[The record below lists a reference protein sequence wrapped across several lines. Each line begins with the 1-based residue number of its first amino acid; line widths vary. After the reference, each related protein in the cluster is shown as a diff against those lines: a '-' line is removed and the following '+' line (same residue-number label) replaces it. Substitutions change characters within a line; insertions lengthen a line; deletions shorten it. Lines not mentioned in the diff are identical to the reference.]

1 MKKVLIGFMALAVLA
16 VVPATAG
23 ANNGNGKG
31 HDVKNAARYCR
42 SLRDQLGADVFR
54 QTYST
59 FGKCVSQRVH
69 QLHAARQSARQA
81 CKSEKGKA
89 FGHCVRTTFRS
100 VTSDD
105 DNAVV
110 NAAQQCKS
118 EREADEAGFEDKYG
132 TNHNKRNAF
141 GKCVSSKSDVE
152 NENDNEADDENGDDN
167 GSDNGSDNGA
177 EHQGPGDTNPGQPSN
192 D

>member
-1 MKKVLIGFMALAVLA
+1 MKRALIGLMALALVA
-16 VVPATAG
+16 VAPATA
-23 ANNGNGKG
+23 AADNGKG

-42 SLRDQLGADVFR
+42 SLRDQLGADVFH
-54 QTYST
+54 QTYPT

-69 QLHAARQSARQA
+69 QLRAARRSARQS

-89 FGHCVRTTFRS
+89 FGHCVRTTFRA

-110 NAAQQCKS
+110 NAAKECKD
-118 EREADEAGFEDKYG
+118 ERAADEAGFEDKYG

-141 GKCVSSKSDVE
+141 GKCVSSKSNVE
-152 NENDNEADDENGDDN
+152 DENDNEADDENGDDN
-167 GSDNGSDNGA
+167 GADNGDDNGA
-177 EHQGPGDTNPGQPSN
+177 EHQEPGDDHPAQPSS

>member
-1 MKKVLIGFMALAVLA
+1 MKRALIGFMALALVA
-16 VVPATAG
+16 VAPATA
-23 ANNGNGKG
+23 AAHNGKG
-31 HDVKNAARYCR
+31 HDVKNAARYCKA
-42 SLRDQLGADVFR
+42 LRDQLGADVFH
-54 QTYST
+54 QTYPT

-69 QLHAARQSARQA
+69 ELRAARRSVRQA
-81 CKSEKGKA
+81 CNTEKGKT
-89 FGHCVRTTFRS
+89 FRQCVRTKFRA

-110 NAAQQCKS
+110 NAAQECKT
-118 EREADEAGFEDKYG
+118 ERDADEAGFEDKYG

-152 NENDNEADDENGDDN
+152 DENDNEADDENGDDN
-167 GSDNGSDNGA
+167 GDDNGA
-177 EHQGPGDTNPGQPSN
+177 EHQEPGDDHPGQPNN